1 MNVNIMMIR
10 LYLAIWVV
18 LVGMVIGLALY
29 RLLLTNG
36 HFTVLHV
43 RRSEL
48 PLVPGEVSYAQRL
61 DRIDWW
67 GKILTVAALAYG
79 LAMAV
84 GFLYFL

>member
-1 MNVNIMMIR
+1 MNVNLVR

-18 LVGMVIGLALY
+18 LVGMVIMLALY
-29 RLLLTNG
+29 RLLLTKG

-48 PLVPGEVSYAQRL
+48 PLVPGAVTYARTL

-67 GKILTVAALAYG
+67 GKTLTVAALAYG
-79 LAMAV
+79 LAFAV
-84 GFLYFL
+84 GFLFFF